1 MRFQLITGFCL
12 LGSFALLAQTP
23 GSLDTNFIPATAY
36 TDVLWTLAVQP
47 DGKILVGGRRGSTA
61 GVIYRLNTNGT
72 VDPAFSSG
80 ARATCLDATI
90 PTINALS
97 LQTNG
102 NVVLGGAFTYID
114 TTSLRS
120 RLAELNTSGSL
131 DLAFN
136 PSAGNSVLATAIQPD
151 GKIIIG
157 GNFTNFK
164 GSGKNYLARMNPDGS
179 LDSAFNSQGTGPQAR
194 VSAVALGPD
203 GTILIGG
210 DFTSVNGI
218 ARLYVARLLSN
229 GTVDTNFD
237 LSLSGPDGTV
247 SAVAVQPDHKV
258 IIGGAFLYVAGA
270 SRGGIARLNDNGT
283 LDTAF
288 APSSGC
294 DSYVWAVAVQSN
306 GRILAGG
313 RFNNV
318 NGEARSKIARFNSDG
333 NLDPAFDST
342 AGAGAGTSDEIRAI
356 QLQPDGKIVVAGKF
370 TTFSNNSRYGVARL
384 HGDPVAPRLEVLL
397 ASTNIVLSWTG
408 SFTLQSATN
417 AVGPYLDVTGAS
429 NPPCTYPI
437 HLGSEFF
444 RLRN

>member
-1 MRFQLITGFCL
+1 MRFQISIGFCL
-12 LGSFALLAQTP
+12 LGSFALMAQTP

-36 TDVLWTLAVQP
+36 TDVFWTLAAQA
-47 DGKILVGGRRGSTA
+47 DGKILVGGRSGSTL
-61 GVIYRLNTNGT
+61 GVIYRLNTNGS

-80 ARATCLDATI
+80 TRATCLDATI
-90 PTINALS
+90 PIINALS

-102 NVVLGGAFTYID
+102 NIVLGGAFTYFD
-114 TTSLRS
+114 TVSLRS
-120 RLAELNTSGSL
+120 RLAQLNPSGLL
-131 DLAFN
+131 DLTFS

-179 LDSAFNSQGTGPQAR
+179 LDTTFNPQGAGPQAR
-194 VSAVALGPD
+194 VGAVTLGPD

-218 ARLYVARLLSN
+218 TRLYCARLLSD

-247 SAVAVQPDHKV
+247 SAIAVQPDRKV
-258 IIGGAFLYVAGA
+258 ILGGAFLNVAGA
-270 SRGGIARLNDNGT
+270 PRGAIARLNDNGT
-283 LDTAF
+283 LDATF
-288 APSSGC
+288 APGSGC
-294 DSYVWAVAVQSN
+294 DSYVWAVAVQSH

-318 NGEARSKIARFNSDG
+318 NGEPRSKIACFNPDG
-333 NLDPAFDST
+333 TLDPTFDAT
-342 AGAGAGTSDEIRAI
+342 AGAGAGASDEIRAL
-356 QLQPDGKIVVAGKF
+356 QLQSDGRIIVAGKF
-370 TTFSNNSRYGVARL
+370 TTFSNNSRSGMARL
-384 HGDPVAPRLEVLL
+384 LGDPVVQRLELHL
-397 ASTNIVLSWTG
+397 AATNIVLNWTG
-408 SFTLQSATN
+408 SFTLQSAAN
-417 AVGPYLDVTGAS
+417 PAGPYLDVTNAGA
-429 NPPCTYPI
+429 PPCTYPV
-437 HLGSEFF
+437 HAGSEFF

>member
-1 MRFQLITGFCL
+1 MRFQIITGFCL

-23 GSLDTNFIPATAY
+23 GSLDTNFVPATAY

-47 DGKILVGGRRGSTA
+47 DGKILAGGRRGSTA
-61 GVIYRLNTNGT
+61 GVIYRLNNTNGS

-80 ARATCLDATI
+80 ARATCLDSTI

-97 LQTNG
+97 FQTNG

-114 TTSLRS
+114 STLRS
-120 RLAELNTSGSL
+120 RLAELNASGSL
-131 DLAFN
+131 DLTFS
-136 PSAGNSVLATAIQPD
+136 PSAGNSILATAIQPD

-194 VSAVALGPD
+194 VGAVALGPD

-218 ARLYVARLLSN
+218 ACLYVARLLSD

-237 LSLSGPDGTV
+237 VSLSGPDGTV
-247 SAVAVQPDHKV
+247 SAIAVQSNRKV
-258 IIGGAFLYVAGA
+258 IIGGAFGHVAGV
-270 SRGGIARLNDNGT
+270 SRGAIARLNDNGT

-294 DSYVWAVAVQSN
+294 DSYVWAVAVQGD

-333 NLDPAFDST
+333 TLDSAFDPT
-342 AGAGAGTSDEIRAI
+342 AGAGSGASDEIRAI

-370 TTFSNNSRYGVARL
+370 TTFSSQSRYGVARL
-384 HGDPVAPRLEVLL
+384 YGDPVAPRLDVLL
-397 ASTNIVLSWTG
+397 ASTNIVLNWTG
-408 SFTLQSATN
+408 SYTLQSAAN
-417 AVGPYLDVTGAS
+417 AAGPYFDITGAS
-429 NPPCTYPI
+429 NPPCTYPV
-437 HLGSEFF
+437 HPGSEFF